1 MEHILKY
8 FPELTDVQ
16 RNQLAQLETLYP
28 EWNAK
33 INVISRKDIE
43 NLEVNHIL
51 HSLGLVRFV
60 KFTPGT
66 RVMDLGTGGGF
77 PGIPLAVYYPDV
89 SFHLVDRIGKKLKVA
104 QDIAERIGLTNVT
117 FQHGDVKEV
126 KGKFDF
132 VVSRAV
138 MDLGDMVPL
147 VKRYIDSE
155 DRNAVPNGLLCLKGG
170 DLSDEISKGE
180 SYFDFF
186 FLTFFFRFWLPKM
199 SSSYSSESSFALSR
213 PTYSILTMHQM
224 PPIRSFSLCTTRSE
238 GTSNGS
244 IFRFVNRATYLSSR
258 SSNTTVIL
266 SMMVYCPFSLIL
278 DFTYS
283 LWSGRT

>member
-1 MEHILKY
+1 MEHILNY
-8 FPELTDVQ
+8 FPELTPLQ
-16 RNQLAQLETLYP
+16 RQQMAQLEDLYP

-51 HSLGLVRFV
+51 HSLGLVKFV

-89 SFHLVDRIGKKLKVA
+89 TFHLVDRIGKKLKVA
-104 QDIAERIGLTNVT
+104 QDIAENIGLTNVT

-147 VKRYIDSE
+147 VKRFIDGE
-155 DRNAVPNGLLCLKGG
+155 DRNAIPNGLLCLKGG
-170 DLSDEISKGE
+170 DLSGEISKYRNKVLIDE
-180 SYFDFF
+180 LSSYFKEEFF
-186 FLTFFFRFWLPKM
+186 KTKKILYLP
-199 SSSYSSESSFALSR
+199 L
-213 PTYSILTMHQM
+213 
-224 PPIRSFSLCTTRSE
+224 
-238 GTSNGS
+238 
-244 IFRFVNRATYLSSR
+244 
-258 SSNTTVIL
+258 
-266 SMMVYCPFSLIL
+266 
-278 DFTYS
+278 
-283 LWSGRT
+283 

>member
-8 FPELTDVQ
+8 FPELSDAQ
-16 RNQLAQLETLYP
+16 RLQMEQLETLYP

-33 INVISRKDIE
+33 INVISRKDID

-51 HSLGLVRFV
+51 HSLALVKFV
-60 KFTPGT
+60 QFTPGT

-77 PGIPLAVYYPDV
+77 PAIPLAIYYPQAT
-89 SFHLVDRIGKKLKVA
+89 FHLVDRIGKKLKVA

-147 VKRYIDSE
+147 VKRLIDSE

-170 DLSDEISKGE
+170 DLTAEVQKYKNQVLIDDLSR
-180 SYFDFF
+180 YFNEDFF
-186 FLTFFFRFWLPKM
+186 KTKKILYLP
-199 SSSYSSESSFALSR
+199 L
-213 PTYSILTMHQM
+213 
-224 PPIRSFSLCTTRSE
+224 
-238 GTSNGS
+238 
-244 IFRFVNRATYLSSR
+244 
-258 SSNTTVIL
+258 
-266 SMMVYCPFSLIL
+266 
-278 DFTYS
+278 
-283 LWSGRT
+283 

>member
-1 MEHILKY
+1 MEHILQY
-8 FPELTDVQ
+8 FPELTEKQ
-16 RNQLAQLETLYP
+16 REQMAQLEVMYP

-51 HSLGLVRFV
+51 HSLGLVKFV

-77 PGIPLAVYYPDV
+77 PGIPLAIYYPDV
-89 SFHLVDRIGKKLKVA
+89 TFHLVDRIGKKLKVA
-104 QDIAERIGLTNVT
+104 QDIAERIGLQNVT

-138 MDLGDMVPL
+138 MDLGEMVPL
-147 VKRYIDSE
+147 VKRFIDSE

-170 DLSDEISKGE
+170 DLTGEVHKFKNQVLIDELS
-180 SYFDFF
+180 SYFKEEFF
-186 FLTFFFRFWLPKM
+186 KTKKVIYLP
-199 SSSYSSESSFALSR
+199 L
-213 PTYSILTMHQM
+213 
-224 PPIRSFSLCTTRSE
+224 
-238 GTSNGS
+238 
-244 IFRFVNRATYLSSR
+244 
-258 SSNTTVIL
+258 
-266 SMMVYCPFSLIL
+266 
-278 DFTYS
+278 
-283 LWSGRT
+283 

>member
-8 FPELTDVQ
+8 FPELSEEQ
-16 RNQLAQLETLYP
+16 RNQMAQLETLYP

-33 INVISRKDIE
+33 INVISRKDIN

-51 HSLGLVRFV
+51 HSLGIVKFV

-77 PGIPLAVYYPDV
+77 PAIPLAVYYPEV
-89 SFHLVDRIGKKLKVA
+89 TFHLVDRIGKKLKVA

-147 VKRYIDSE
+147 VKRFIDSE
-155 DRNAVPNGLLCLKGG
+155 DRNAVPNGLICLKGG
-170 DLSDEISKGE
+170 DLTGEVQPFKNQVLIDELS
-180 SYFDFF
+180 SYFKEDFF
-186 FLTFFFRFWLPKM
+186 KTKKILYLP
-199 SSSYSSESSFALSR
+199 L
-213 PTYSILTMHQM
+213 
-224 PPIRSFSLCTTRSE
+224 
-238 GTSNGS
+238 
-244 IFRFVNRATYLSSR
+244 
-258 SSNTTVIL
+258 
-266 SMMVYCPFSLIL
+266 
-278 DFTYS
+278 
-283 LWSGRT
+283 

>member
-1 MEHILKY
+1 MEYILKY
-8 FPELTDVQ
+8 FPELTATQ
-16 RNQLAQLETLYP
+16 REQMAQLEELYP

-33 INVISRKDIE
+33 INVISRKDID

-51 HSLGLVRFV
+51 HSLGLVKFV

-77 PGIPLAVYYPDV
+77 PAIPLAIYYPEV
-89 SFHLVDRIGKKLKVA
+89 TFHLVDRIGKKLRVA
-104 QDIAERIGLTNVT
+104 QDIAERIGLQNVT

-147 VKRYIDSE
+147 VRWLIDNE

-170 DLSDEISKGE
+170 DLTAEVARFKNQVLIDELS
-180 SYFDFF
+180 SYFKEEFF
-186 FLTFFFRFWLPKM
+186 KTKKILYLP
-199 SSSYSSESSFALSR
+199 L
-213 PTYSILTMHQM
+213 
-224 PPIRSFSLCTTRSE
+224 
-238 GTSNGS
+238 
-244 IFRFVNRATYLSSR
+244 
-258 SSNTTVIL
+258 
-266 SMMVYCPFSLIL
+266 
-278 DFTYS
+278 
-283 LWSGRT
+283 

>member
-104 QDIAERIGLTNVT
+104 QDITERIGLTNVT

-147 VKRYIDSE
+147 VKRFIDSE

-170 DLSDEISKGE
+170 DLSDEISKYHNKVLIDE
-180 SYFDFF
+180 LSSYFKEEFF
-186 FLTFFFRFWLPKM
+186 KTKKILYLP
-199 SSSYSSESSFALSR
+199 L
-213 PTYSILTMHQM
+213 
-224 PPIRSFSLCTTRSE
+224 
-238 GTSNGS
+238 
-244 IFRFVNRATYLSSR
+244 
-258 SSNTTVIL
+258 
-266 SMMVYCPFSLIL
+266 
-278 DFTYS
+278 
-283 LWSGRT
+283 